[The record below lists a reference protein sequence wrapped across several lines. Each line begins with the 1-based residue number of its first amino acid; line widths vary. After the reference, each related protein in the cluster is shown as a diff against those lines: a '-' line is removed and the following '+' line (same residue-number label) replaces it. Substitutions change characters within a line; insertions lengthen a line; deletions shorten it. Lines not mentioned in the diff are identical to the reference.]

1 VIRICHVVIV
11 VAGMLS
17 SVSLGALGA
26 QLASFDGS
34 AEISEAIP
42 SLGDFDYS
50 VRAEASRVLRRTDAG
65 SVVPA
70 LVMAA
75 QSHEDSYVQFRAA
88 VLLAGFG
95 GSAAREF
102 FKTVLD
108 SPNDRVRAAAYEYFE
123 HDTDANLAPRLLTAL
138 DSETSEFVR
147 PALVRALAAHHDNAS
162 VRDRLL
168 KDIDR
173 GEGYFRGGVIEAL
186 GDYRAMYA
194 VDRLIKIASE
204 EGPLRDDA
212 LLALGKIGDK
222 RALQVVAAAQ
232 IDAAA
237 IDSKNSELLPI
248 VSAAAC
254 LLDTD
259 YENQIQYV
267 VEALRYGLTA
277 DGDDLSLLR
286 AASTAAAAVS
296 MAGRK
301 GSTIALRALIDAG
314 VEAAEPARA
323 PIALAVGA
331 VALRNPARVF
341 LAIAGRNDLRSS
353 LLLLRDAFDM
363 LDEDMAEERFYV
375 LIRNKF
381 WNEQENPLTRS
392 VAKTAMEV
400 LEF

>member
-1 VIRICHVVIV
+1 MIRVCHVVIV
-11 VAGMLS
+11 AAGMLS
-17 SVSLGALGA
+17 CVSLSALGE
-26 QLASFDGS
+26 QFASFDGS
-34 AEISEAIP
+34 AEIGEVIP

-95 GSAAREF
+95 GSAARDF
-102 FKTVLD
+102 FRTGLD
-108 SPNDRVRAAAYEYFE
+108 SPNDRVRAAAYDYFE
-123 HDTDANLAPRLLTAL
+123 HDTNANLAPRLLTAL

-147 PALVRALAAHHDNAS
+147 PALVRALAAHDGNAS

-168 KDIDR
+168 KDMDR

-232 IDAAA
+232 VDAAA
-237 IDSKNSELLPI
+237 VDSRNSELLPI

-277 DGDDLSLLR
+277 EGDDRSLLR

-301 GSTIALRALIDAG
+301 GSTIALHALIDAG
-314 VEAAEPARA
+314 VDAADPARA
-323 PIALAVGA
+323 PIALAVGT

-341 LAIAGRNDLRSS
+341 LVLAGRNDLRSS

-381 WNEQENPLTRS
+381 WNEKENPLARS
-392 VAKTAMEV
+392 VAEAAMEV

>member
-1 VIRICHVVIV
+1 
-11 VAGMLS
+11 MLS
-17 SVSLGALGA
+17 CVSLSALGE
-26 QLASFDGS
+26 QFASFDGS
-34 AEISEAIP
+34 AEIGEVIP

-95 GSAAREF
+95 GSAARDF
-102 FKTVLD
+102 FRTGLD
-108 SPNDRVRAAAYEYFE
+108 SPNDRVRAAAYDYFE
-123 HDTDANLAPRLLTAL
+123 HDTNANLAPRLLTAL

-147 PALVRALAAHHDNAS
+147 PALVRALAAHDGNAS

-168 KDIDR
+168 KDMDR

-232 IDAAA
+232 VDAAA
-237 IDSKNSELLPI
+237 VDSRNSELLPI

-277 DGDDLSLLR
+277 EGDDRSLLR

-301 GSTIALRALIDAG
+301 GSTIALHALIDAG
-314 VEAAEPARA
+314 VDAADPARA
-323 PIALAVGA
+323 PIALAVGT

-341 LAIAGRNDLRSS
+341 LVLAGRNDLRSS

-381 WNEQENPLTRS
+381 WNEKENPLARS
-392 VAKTAMEV
+392 VAEAAMEV

>member
-1 VIRICHVVIV
+1 MIRVCHVVIV
-11 VAGMLS
+11 AAGMLS
-17 SVSLGALGA
+17 AVSLSALGE
-26 QLASFDGS
+26 QRASFDGS
-34 AEISEAIP
+34 AEVSEAIP

-50 VRAEASRVLRRTDAG
+50 VRAEASRVLRRTDAA

-70 LVMAA
+70 LIMAA

-95 GSAAREF
+95 GAAARDF
-102 FKTVLD
+102 FRTVLD

-123 HDTDANLAPRLLTAL
+123 HDTDANLASRLLAAL
-138 DSETSEFVR
+138 DRETSEFVR
-147 PALVRALAAHHDNAS
+147 PALVRALAAHDGNAS

-194 VDRLIKIASE
+194 VDRLIKIASAD
-204 EGPLRDDA
+204 GPLRDDA

-237 IDSKNSELLPI
+237 VDSKNSELLPI

-254 LLDTD
+254 LLDAD

-267 VEALRYGLTA
+267 VEALRYGLAA

-296 MAGRK
+296 IAGRK

-314 VEAAEPARA
+314 VDAADSARA
-323 PIALAVGA
+323 PIALAVGT
-331 VALRNPARVF
+331 VALRNPAHMF
-341 LAIAGRNDLRSS
+341 LALAGRNDLRSS

-375 LIRNKF
+375 LIRNQF
-381 WNEQENPLTRS
+381 WNEKESPLTRS
-392 VAKTAMEV
+392 VAETAMEV

>member
-1 VIRICHVVIV
+1 
-11 VAGMLS
+11 MLS
-17 SVSLGALGA
+17 CVSLSALGE
-26 QLASFDGS
+26 QFASFDGS
-34 AEISEAIP
+34 AEIGEVIP

-95 GSAAREF
+95 GSAARDF
-102 FKTVLD
+102 FRTGLD
-108 SPNDRVRAAAYEYFE
+108 SPNDRVRAAAYDYFE
-123 HDTDANLAPRLLTAL
+123 HDTNANLAPRLLTAL

-147 PALVRALAAHHDNAS
+147 PALVRALAAHDGNAS

-168 KDIDR
+168 KDMDR

-204 EGPLRDDA
+204 EGPFRDDA

-232 IDAAA
+232 VDAAA
-237 IDSKNSELLPI
+237 VDSRNSELLPI

-277 DGDDLSLLR
+277 EGDDRSLLR

-301 GSTIALRALIDAG
+301 GSTIALHALIDAG
-314 VEAAEPARA
+314 VDAADPARA
-323 PIALAVGA
+323 PIALAVGT

-341 LAIAGRNDLRSS
+341 LVLAGRNDLRSS

-381 WNEQENPLTRS
+381 WNEKENPLARS
-392 VAKTAMEV
+392 VAEAAMEV